1 MTRTS
6 QIEAI
11 LKLVSTPEDML
22 SERFHILWPNGL
34 AADLIMILN
43 LKGIHK
49 KQDQQKILD
58 ALGSSFAGSVAS
70 GSSANDN
77 SPSNTNRENFL
88 SSVSVPQALS
98 SSLSAASSSS
108 ATMVSNSIKLL
119 SQDFGFTSTARSAVG
134 NLKWSNTTNK

>member
-6 QIEAI
+6 QIEAV

-22 SERFHILWPNGL
+22 AERFHILWPNGL

-43 LKGIHK
+43 LKGINK
-49 KQDQQKILD
+49 RQDQQKILD
-58 ALGSSFAGSVAS
+58 ALGSSFAGSATA
-70 GSSANDN
+70 GSND
-77 SPSNTNRENFL
+77 TGAKENFL

-108 ATMVSNSIKLL
+108 ASMVSNSIKLL

-134 NLKWSNTTNK
+134 NLKWSNSTTK